1 MYTQG
6 NPKLW
11 TGRLD
16 SETDPKQFRH
26 FQTVK
31 FANLE
36 NMENVSDKTGVGLL
50 GYAVDK
56 GVENN
61 KGRIGSRKGPDII
74 KHEFAK
80 LPDLSECEML
90 IDYGNVEHTS
100 NHLRETQQEM
110 ARLSAKVI
118 KQHKQ
123 AFLIGGGHDIAY
135 AQYLATR
142 EVYSDASIGII
153 NIDAHFDTRPDEP
166 PTSGT
171 MFREILDNDENVD
184 YLVLGLAQGGNTRAL
199 YDYAKD
205 NNIIYVYADELLH
218 QVSPTIKDKIER
230 FIHDHDTIM
239 FTICMDVI
247 DSVFAPGVSS
257 PSVLGLY
264 PHSVFEISKRVILS
278 DKVSSISIA
287 ETNPD
292 YDVDNRTSK
301 LAANLIHHFLV

>member
-6 NPKLW
+6 NPQLW

-16 SETDPKQFRH
+16 SDTDPKQFRH
-26 FQTVK
+26 FQTVQ

-36 NMENVSDKTGVGLL
+36 KMENVGKKTGVGFL

-61 KGRIGSRKGPDII
+61 KGRVGARKGPDAI
-74 KHEFAK
+74 KREFAK
-80 LPDLSECEML
+80 LPDLSECDML
-90 IDYGNVEHTS
+90 VDYGNVSHT
-100 NHLRETQQEM
+100 NDCLRETQQEM
-110 ARLSAKVI
+110 AQLSAKVI
-118 KQHKQ
+118 QQHQQ

-142 EVYSDASIGII
+142 DVYPDASIGII

-171 MFREILDNDENVD
+171 MFREILDNDDKAD

-205 NNIIYVYADELLH
+205 NDVIYVYADELLH
-218 QVSPTIKDKIER
+218 QVSPTIKDKVER

-247 DSVFAPGVSS
+247 DSAFAPGVSA

-264 PHSVFEISKRVILS
+264 PHSVFEISKRIILS
-278 DKVSSISIA
+278 EKVSSISIA

-292 YDVDNRTSK
+292 YDVDDRTSK

>member
-1 MYTQG
+1 MILHMH
-6 NPKLW
+6 NIWL
-11 TGRLD
+11 
-16 SETDPKQFRH
+16 
-26 FQTVK
+26 
-31 FANLE
+31 LE
-36 NMENVSDKTGVGLL
+36 KSIRMLQLE
-50 GYAVDK
+50 
-56 GVENN
+56 
-61 KGRIGSRKGPDII
+61 
-74 KHEFAK
+74 
-80 LPDLSECEML
+80 LSILML
-90 IDYGNVEHTS
+90 ILTHVLMS
-100 NHLRETQQEM
+100 HL
-110 ARLSAKVI
+110 
-118 KQHKQ
+118 H
-123 AFLIGGGHDIAY
+123 
-135 AQYLATR
+135 LALC
-142 EVYSDASIGII
+142 S
-153 NIDAHFDTRPDEP
+153 
-166 PTSGT
+166 
-171 MFREILDNDENVD
+171 EILDNDENVD

-247 DSVFAPGVSS
+247 DSAFAPGVSS

>member
-16 SETDPKQFRH
+16 SKTDKKQFRH
-26 FQTVK
+26 FQTVE

-36 NMENVSDKTGVGLL
+36 NMEVNNEKSGVGFL

-56 GVENN
+56 GVELN
-61 KGRIGSRKGPDII
+61 KGRVGAKKGPDIV
-74 KHEFAK
+74 KQEFAK
-80 LPDLSECEML
+80 LPDLSECEAL
-90 IDYGNVEHTS
+90 VDYGNVEHS
-100 NHLRETQQEM
+100 SEHLKDTHQEM
-110 ARLSAKVI
+110 ARLTANVI
-118 KQHKQ
+118 KQHNQ
-123 AFLIGGGHDIAY
+123 TFLIGGGHDVAY

-142 EVYSDASIGII
+142 DVYPDASIGII
-153 NIDAHFDTRPDEP
+153 NIDAHFDTRPDQA

-171 MFREILDNDENVD
+171 MFRQILDNDDNTD

-199 YDYAKD
+199 YDYAHDKG
-205 NNIIYVYADELLH
+205 IIYVYADELLN
-218 QVSPTIKDKIER
+218 QVSPTIKDKIEL
-230 FIHDHDTIM
+230 FIHEHDTIM

-247 DSVFAPGVSS
+247 DSAFAPGVSS
-257 PSVLGLY
+257 PSVLGLN

-278 DKVSSISIA
+278 NKVSSISIA
-287 ETNPD
+287 ETNPE
-292 YDVDNRTSK
+292 YDVDNRTSR

>member
-11 TGRLD
+11 TGRID

-26 FQTVK
+26 FQTVE

-36 NMENVSDKTGVGLL
+36 KMKVSGDKTGVGML

-56 GVENN
+56 GIELN
-61 KGRIGSRKGPDII
+61 KGRIGAKKGADAI
-74 KHEFAK
+74 KQEFAK
-80 LPDLSECEML
+80 LPDLSECESL
-90 IDYGNVEHTS
+90 IDYGNVEHTEGELS
-100 NHLRETQQEM
+100 STQEEM
-110 ARLSAKVI
+110 ARLSAQVI
-118 KQHKQ
+118 KQHNQ
-123 AFLIGGGHDIAY
+123 TFLIGGGHDVAY

-142 EVYSDASIGII
+142 NVYPDASIGII
-153 NIDAHFDTRPDEP
+153 NIDAHFDTRPDSE

-171 MFREILDNDENVD
+171 MFRQILDHDDNAN
-184 YLVLGLAQGGNTRAL
+184 YLVLGLAQGGNTRSL
-199 YDYAKD
+199 YDYANEKG
-205 NNIIYVYADELLH
+205 IIYVYADELLQ
-218 QVSPTIKDKIER
+218 QVSPTIKDKVER

-247 DSVFAPGVSS
+247 DSAFAPGVSA

-264 PHSVFEISKRVILS
+264 PHDVFDISKRVILS
-278 DKVSSISIA
+278 EKVSSISIA

-292 YDVDNRTSK
+292 YDIDNRTSK